1 LREDRDL
8 RIVVALAQAAGRVA
22 TFCDRVEHGE
32 SAERRVVSEAGRLL
46 RETAFEY
53 ARQGGLDLLHLYA
66 ARLGGSERSH
76 VLARPMSFDGERAVR
91 TAASLRELQL
101 AQVEHDREFRPDV
114 FGLSRYEQLRHCA
127 LHLAKLVGSAA
138 ELHEDESQRS
148 DFDRRR
154 LPDVLLFGLKLATL
168 ADERLAE
175 EPLEQATPQPAS
187 ALVLQP

>member
-1 LREDRDL
+1 LREARDL
-8 RIVVALAQAAGRVA
+8 RIVVALAQAAGRVS

-32 SAERRVVSEAGRLL
+32 SAERRGVSEAGRLL

-53 ARQGGLDLLHLYA
+53 ARQGGLDLLDLYA

-76 VLARPMSFDGERAVR
+76 VLARPVSFDGERAVR
-91 TAASLRELQL
+91 AAASLRELQL

-127 LHLAKLVGSAA
+127 LHLAKLAGSAA
-138 ELHEDESQRS
+138 DLYEDESRRS

-154 LPDVLLFGLKLATL
+154 LPDLLLFGLKLATL

-175 EPLEQATPQPAS
+175 DPLEQADSRPAS
-187 ALVLQP
+187 ALALRP